1 MKNKALIPA
10 GLIALFVVLL
20 LALLLWQPEI
30 EETPMTP
37 SLPIGGDFV
46 LNSSEGEVDLKS
58 YRGKVVAIY
67 FGYTWCPD
75 ICPTSLSLLS
85 AAMSG
90 LTPQELERMQG
101 FFITLDP
108 ARDDVDRLKEYASY
122 FNEKITGIAGTADE
136 IAEVAARYGVVYR
149 QTEADENGNYSVD
162 HSSRIYLV
170 DGTGKLRKI
179 LQHGTSSEDTLV
191 ELRRLLQ
198 EQRGS

>member
-10 GLIALFVVLL
+10 GLIALFIVLL

-30 EETPMTP
+30 EETSMTP
-37 SLPIGGDFV
+37 SLPMGGDFV
-46 LNSSEGEVDLKS
+46 LNSSEGEVDLKH

-90 LTPQELERMQG
+90 LTPRELGQIQG

-108 ARDDVDRLKEYASY
+108 ARDDVGRLKEYAHY
-122 FNEKITGIAGTADE
+122 FNEKIMGVAGTADE

-170 DGTGKLRKI
+170 DGTGKLRKV
-179 LQHGTSSEDTLV
+179 LQHGTSSENILV
-191 ELRRLLQ
+191 ALRQLLQ
-198 EQRGS
+198 ELGGS

>member
-10 GLIALFVVLL
+10 GLIALFIVLL

-30 EETPMTP
+30 EETSMTP
-37 SLPIGGDFV
+37 SLPMGGDFV
-46 LNSSEGEVDLKS
+46 LDSSEGEVDLKH

-85 AAMSG
+85 AAISG
-90 LTPQELERMQG
+90 LTPRELERMQG

-108 ARDDVDRLKEYASY
+108 ARDDVDRLKEYAHY
-122 FNEKITGIAGTADE
+122 FNEKIMGVAGTADE
-136 IAEVAARYGVVYR
+136 IAEVAARYGVIYR

-191 ELRRLLQ
+191 ALRQLLQ
-198 EQRGS
+198 ELGGS